1 MQALAMKRTHDNS
14 ARGQGVGIAL
24 LTARAIT
31 ILSAAIAAA
40 MFCSCTSVPEEREVV
55 CRACVPD
62 AAHIDVHGN
71 VYLGCHNSK
80 LLRSAFGN
88 GDTALVSLLGKTFRL
103 TVVPAIHYG
112 APGMEVLHFYDGK
125 PDPDDRLA
133 VVNGSFAKVA
143 GIARQESENDGKTT
157 LWVPEDG
164 VEFPVLV
171 TIERVK
177 APAYPIPSKGF
188 CERSNERADYPHLT
202 DAEFANFRPVVAPSI
217 VSGNLYRSSS
227 PIDPSLGRKKY
238 AAAALASCGAKTI
251 WNMADGP
258 DEAWAHSGRQHDGHY
273 LPGCTIHYRPLN
285 TDFNS
290 TYFKENLRRGLL
302 FLSKEQPPYLIHCKE
317 GRDRTGLVAI
327 LLEALCGASRAE
339 IKADFA
345 KSFQNYAL
353 NGAFD
358 RKQME
363 QSFTYGMKSLGLDDA
378 PDAELRTRAKKYL
391 RGIGM
396 EELEIQ
402 VLMAKLARP
411 VN

>member
-1 MQALAMKRTHDNS
+1 MKQTCTRAVDVPVGRIAVRTVRALAFF
-14 ARGQGVGIAL
+14 
-24 LTARAIT
+24 
-31 ILSAAIAAA
+31 AAA
-40 MFCSCTSVPEEREVV
+40 LFGAVFCSCTSVPEEREMV

-80 LLRSAFGN
+80 LLHSAFGN

-112 APGMEVLHFYDGK
+112 APGMEVLHFHDGK
-125 PDPDDRLA
+125 PDPYDRLA

-143 GIARQESENDGKTT
+143 GIARQVSENDGKTT

-177 APAYPIPSKGF
+177 APTYPIPSKGF

-202 DAEFANFRPVVAPSI
+202 DAEFANFRPVMAPSI

-238 AAAALASCGAKTI
+238 AAAALASCGAQTI
-251 WNMADGP
+251 WNMADTA
-258 DEAWAHSGRQHDGHY
+258 DEALVHSGRQHDGHY
-273 LPGCTIHYRPLN
+273 HAGCTICYKPLG

-290 TYFKENLRRGLL
+290 PLFKAGMRDGLR
-302 FLSKEQPPYLIHCKE
+302 FLSKEEPPFLIHCKE
-317 GRDRTGLVAI
+317 GRDRTGFAAMLI
-327 LLEALCGASRAE
+327 EALCGATRAE
-339 IKADFA
+339 IEADYM
-345 KSFQNYAL
+345 KSFENYAIGDF
-353 NGAFD
+353 NREGAA
-358 RKQME
+358 E
-363 QSFTYGMKSLGLDDA
+363 SFAYCMKALGLEGV
-378 PDAELRTRAKKYL
+378 PDAGLAARAMKYL

-396 EELEIQ
+396 EDGEIKALMTKL
-402 VLMAKLARP
+402 VLPPR
-411 VN
+411 